1 MKRRRNLPRG
11 CRLFRHLHPVISAR
25 IRGGQSS
32 GPTPNAIMRCAFR
45 ELSSQYKM
53 AGYRLL
59 CSLALPTIPIPK
71 GTKRL
76 PKTNQSRL
84 SSVAATIAALSFSCL
99 SAQPQQ
105 SRQYTTQDYAAAER
119 FMSYNVNPLANQG
132 IVRAQWLDDGRF
144 WYRDA
149 NSNGVSYILVDPV
162 KGTHTSA
169 FDQIKLAAALK
180 AASEGA
186 IKDDAL
192 HLTASDLA
200 FSDSDSL
207 LTLTYAGLSYRCELH
222 KDPEV
227 CKRVIPSSEKQA
239 PLTLSPNKKLGAF
252 IRDWNLWV
260 RDIATGKE
268 TQLTTD
274 GIKDYGYATDNAGW
288 QHSDR
293 AILLWS
299 PDSTRIATFQQDQR
313 KTGEMYLVPVTNGHP
328 KLQAWKYPLVGDENV
343 TMIERVV
350 IDVATRKLVRL
361 KMPPDQHRSTLCD
374 DVACHGSDWSDVEWC
389 PDNSHLAFV
398 STSRDHKQEWLRV
411 ADTSTGDVREVMSE
425 TTPKFYE
432 SGNGKI
438 NWHYLPK
445 SNEILWFSERD
456 DWGNMY
462 LYDLT
467 TGKLKNQITHGP
479 GNVTQVLFVDEKT
492 RTIYFVGVGKEAD
505 RDPYFQHFYSV
516 HFDGTGQTLLT
527 PENADHNI
535 KVSPDGHYFVDTYST
550 PTQPQTTVVRSSDGQ
565 IAMEVAK
572 QDISKLL
579 AYGWV
584 PPISIKVKGRDGKT
598 DLYGLMFK
606 PSTFDPSKKYPIV
619 NSVYPGPQIGSC
631 GSREFMAAHRDMQ
644 SLAELGFIVVCIDGM
659 GTPFRSKTFHEAYYG
674 NLGDNTIPDQVSG
687 MKDLAAQY
695 PFIDLDRVGMYGHS
709 GGGNATAAAMFNYP
723 DFFKVGIAESGN
735 HDQRDY
741 EDDWA
746 EKWAGLVVKQ
756 PDGSSNYDSQA
767 NQNIAKNLKGH
778 LLLAHGTMDDNVPPN
793 NTLIVVDAL
802 IKANKDFDLLLIPN
816 VQHGYGPA
824 SQYMT
829 RRRWDYFVKYLAGAV
844 PPNEYEMKPFS
855 AVTAVLRNG
864 PSALDSTDED
874 F

>member
-1 MKRRRNLPRG
+1 MLNT
-11 CRLFRHLHPVISAR
+11 S
-25 IRGGQSS
+25 QSQLR
-32 GPTPNAIMRCAFR
+32 TATFAF
-45 ELSSQYKM
+45 
-53 AGYRLL
+53 ATFGL
-59 CSLALPTIPIPK
+59 CLVGALA
-71 GTKRL
+71 
-76 PKTNQSRL
+76 Q
-84 SSVAATIAALSFSCL
+84 
-99 SAQPQQ
+99 QP
-105 SRQYTTQDYAAAER
+105 RQYTTQDYAAAER
-119 FMSYNVNPLANQG
+119 FMSYNVNPLAYQG
-132 IVRAQWLDDGRF
+132 VVRAQWMDDGRF

-149 NSNGVSYILVDPV
+149 NSNGVSFVLVDPA
-162 KGTHTSA
+162 KGTHIAA
-169 FDQIKLAAALK
+169 FDQAKLATALK
-180 AASEGA
+180 AASDGA
-186 IKDDAL
+186 IKDDAM
-192 HLTASDLA
+192 HLAASDLA
-200 FSDSDSL
+200 FSDEDSV
-207 LTLTYAGLSYRCELH
+207 LTLTYSGVPYRCELH

-227 CKRVIPSSEKQA
+227 CKRQMPAEAATRLQDRAQRPA
-239 PLTLSPNKKLGAF
+239 PPTLSPSKKLGAF

-260 RDIATGKE
+260 RDMATGKE

-274 GIKDYGYATDNAGW
+274 GVKDYGYATDNAGW

-299 PDSTRIATFQQDQR
+299 PDSTKIATFQQDQR

-350 IDVATRKLVRL
+350 IDVATKRLVRL

-374 DVACHGSDWSDVEWC
+374 DVACRGTNWVDVEWS
-389 PDNSHLAFV
+389 PEGLHLASV

-411 ADTSTGDVREVMSE
+411 ADTATGEVREVMSE
-425 TTPKFYE
+425 TAPKFFE
-432 SGNGKI
+432 SGNDKV

-467 TGKLKNQITHGP
+467 TGQLKNQITHGP
-479 GNVTQVLFVDEKT
+479 GNVTQVLYVDEKT

-535 KVSPDGHYFVDTYST
+535 KVSQDGHYFVDSYST
-550 PTQPQTTVVRSSDGQ
+550 PTQPQTAVVRSSDGKLV
-565 IAMEVAK
+565 MEVAK

-584 PPISIKVKGRDGKT
+584 PPMPIEVKARDEKT

-606 PSTFDPSKKYPIV
+606 PSNFDSSKKYPIV
-619 NSVYPGPQIGSC
+619 NNVYPGPQIGSC

-659 GTPFRSKTFHEAYYG
+659 GTPFRTKTFHEAYFG

-695 PFIDLDRVGMYGHS
+695 PFIDLDRAGMYGHS

-793 NTLIVVDAL
+793 NTLLVVDAL

-816 VQHGYGPA
+816 VAHGYGAA

-829 RRRWDYFVKYLAGAV
+829 RRRWDYFVRYLAGAI

-855 AVTAVLRNG
+855 AISAMMRGG
-864 PSALDSTDED
+864 PSDADPADDS